1 MTSTNL
7 TNAFVVTQFF
17 LLVITFIGIAVLQRG
32 EHQLTRMPGTPR
44 PASRLFYP
52 VFGFAL
58 LTIGIL
64 VFTEDVLF
72 FSKPVFGELEFPSV
86 SKPIAFLL
94 VFTLDLLGAAILI
107 LITGGSRESP
117 FGAILF
123 ALPAL
128 SIFLREPPARF
139 FGYTIGAAVLFLL
152 VQSKDDRGIFSENPD
167 RGIFSENPNYTSAFA
182 WVTLLILALST
193 LVGYATRPI

>member
-17 LLVITFIGIAVLQRG
+17 LLVITFIGIVVLQRG
-32 EHQLTRMPGTPR
+32 EKQLTRMPGTPR
-44 PASRLFYP
+44 PATTLFFP

-64 VFTEDVLF
+64 VFTEDVLL
-72 FSKPVFGELEFPSV
+72 FSKPVFGELEFPSI
-86 SKPIAFLL
+86 SKPTAFLL
-94 VFTLDLLGAAILI
+94 VFALDLLGAAILI

-117 FGAILF
+117 FSAILF

-128 SIFLREPPARF
+128 SIFLREPPSRF

-152 VQSKDDRGIFSENPD
+152 VQSKDGRGTLN
-167 RGIFSENPNYTSAFA
+167 ENPNYASAFA

-193 LVGYATRPI
+193 LVGYATRPS

>member
-7 TNAFVVTQFF
+7 TNAFVVTQLF
-17 LLVITFIGIAVLQRG
+17 LLVITFIGIVVLQRG
-32 EHQLTRMPGTPR
+32 EYRLTRMPGTPR

-64 VFTEDVLF
+64 VFTEDVLL
-72 FSKPVFGELEFPSV
+72 FSKPVFGELAFPSI
-86 SKPIAFLL
+86 SKPTAFLL
-94 VFTLDLLGAAILI
+94 VFAFDLLGAAILI
-107 LITGGSRESP
+107 RITGGSRESP
-117 FGAILF
+117 FGTILL

-139 FGYTIGAAVLFLL
+139 FSYSIVAAILFLL
-152 VQSKDDRGIFSENPD
+152 VRSKAARDTFG
-167 RGIFSENPNYTSAFA
+167 ENPNYQSAFV
-182 WVTLLILALST
+182 WVTLLVLALST